1 MKINKTCLVALIT
14 LFLMVPLLLFIFIYD
29 ISTYS
34 IPTSEFNRFYV
45 YSLTYALI
53 GSLAA
58 IVLSFSMR
66 KLKKSSLPYGL
77 ALINGVLWS
86 VDGILQLQPQMPYG
100 FLTFVIYPVI
110 SGVQYNSLYN
120 FLMIG
125 YNLWIIHPYQFNA
138 LSGALQLFLGI
149 SFIFN
154 RSEKGLKIIAYFT
167 IAWSLIIWIFGEAF
181 GGLFSGVPT
190 YLTGFPGS
198 AFIYILIAVPFISLY
213 FNLKENLIRYFSYSM
228 IVFFSI
234 SAIFQSIPGNGYWHN
249 GAYANIVYSNIFNQG
264 EPYVLYEF
272 LNHVWPAFILFNYY
286 LNIIF
291 IIIPL
296 ALIILLLSKRR
307 ISFLFSA
314 GYILPLWII
323 FQNMGIYV
331 NPSTDPNSGLPLVLL
346 FLFLYFYSN
355 EATIDTSSLKGR
367 IENKIS

>member
-138 LSGALQLFLGI
+138 ISGAIQLFLGI

-154 RSEKGLKIIAYFT
+154 RSEKGLKIIAYIT
-167 IAWSLIIWIFGEAF
+167 IAWSLIIWVFGEAF
-181 GGLFSGVPT
+181 GGLFSGIPT

-198 AFIYILIAVPFISLY
+198 AFIYVILAVPFVSLN
-213 FNLKENLIRYFSYSM
+213 FNLKENLIKFFSYSM
-228 IVFFSI
+228 VVFFAI
-234 SAIFQSIPGNGYWHN
+234 SAVFQAIPGNGYWHN
-249 GAYANIVYSNIFNQG
+249 GAYANIVYSNMFNLG

-272 LNHVWPAFILFNYY
+272 LNHVWPAFISFNYY
-286 LNIIF
+286 LNIVF
-291 IIIPL
+291 IIVPIS
-296 ALIILLLSKRR
+296 LIILLLSKNR
-307 ISFLFSA
+307 ISFLISA
-314 GYILPLWII
+314 AYILPLWII

-331 NPSTDPNSGLPLVLL
+331 NPSTDPNSGLPLVML

-355 EATIDTSSLKGR
+355 EPAIGTNSLKRR